1 MSKVLKVFVGF
12 DGEVEPVAYHAFC
25 QSVIENSSVPVS
37 FTPLAL
43 NTLKEYKEN
52 HTDGSN
58 AFIYSRFLVPYLC
71 DYEGIA
77 IFCDGDMICN
87 GDIAELAQYAT
98 KHQRKAVFVVK
109 HDYKTKHPIKY
120 LGNKN
125 EDYPRKNWSS
135 VIVFN
140 NQHNKELTLDAVMNN
155 DGKYLH
161 RFSWLND
168 DQIGE
173 LPIEWNYLESEYEN
187 KDNIKLIHYTIGTP
201 CFEGYEDTPNAY
213 KWWDVYARMVYPIS
227 VNRFQEYWLD
237 NLELKLWE

>member
-1 MSKVLKVFVGF
+1 MSKVLRVFVGY

-43 NTLKEYKEN
+43 NTLKDYKEN

-77 IFCDGDMICN
+77 IFCDGDMICA
-87 GDIAELAQYAT
+87 GDIAELAEYPN
-98 KHQRKAVFVVK
+98 KEPDKAVFVVK
-109 HDYKTKHPIKY
+109 HNYKTKHPIKY

-140 NQHNKELTLDAVMNN
+140 NKYHKELTLDAVMNN
-155 DGKYLH
+155 SGKYLH

-173 LPIEWNYLESEYEN
+173 LPIEWNYLESEYEQR
-187 KDNIKLIHYTIGTP
+187 DNIKLIHYTIGTP
-201 CFEGYEDTPNAY
+201 CFEGYEDTDNAY
-213 KWWDVYARMVYPIS
+213 HWWDVYARMVYPINL
-227 VNRFQEYWLD
+227 NRFQEYWLND
-237 NLELKLWE
+237 LE

>member
-1 MSKVLKVFVGF
+1 MSKILRVFVGY

-25 QSVIENSSVPVS
+25 QSVIENSSIPVS

-43 NTLKEYKEN
+43 NTLTDYKEN
-52 HTDGSN
+52 HKDGSN

-87 GDIAELAQYAT
+87 GDIAELAKYPN
-98 KHQRKAVFVVK
+98 KEPDKAVFVVK

-140 NQHNKELTLDAVMNN
+140 NKYHKELTLDAVMNN

-161 RFSWLND
+161 RFSWLDD

-213 KWWDVYARMVYPIS
+213 QWWNVYARMVCPIN
-227 VNRFQEYWLD
+227 VNRFQEYWLND
-237 NLELKLWE
+237 LE

>member
-1 MSKVLKVFVGF
+1 MSKVLRVFVGY

-37 FTPLAL
+37 FTPLSL
-43 NTLKEYKEN
+43 NTLKDYKEN
-52 HTDGSN
+52 HDDGSN

-77 IFCDGDMICN
+77 IFCDGDMICA
-87 GDIAELAQYAT
+87 GDIAELAEYT
-98 KHQRKAVFVVK
+98 NKEPDKAVFVVK
-109 HDYKTKHPIKY
+109 HDYKTKHSVKY

-161 RFSWLND
+161 RFSWLD
-168 DQIGE
+168 DNQIGE
-173 LPIEWNYLESEYEN
+173 LPIDWNYLESEYEQR
-187 KDNIKLIHYTIGTP
+187 DNIKLIHYTIGTP
-201 CFEGYEDTPNAY
+201 CFEGYEDTDNAY
-213 KWWDVYARMVYPIS
+213 KWWDVYARMVYPIN
-227 VNRFQEYWLD
+227 VNRFQEYWLND
-237 NLELKLWE
+237 LE

>member
-1 MSKVLKVFVGF
+1 MSKVLRVFVGY

-43 NTLKEYKEN
+43 NTLKDYKEN

-77 IFCDGDMICN
+77 IFCDGDMICA
-87 GDIAELAQYAT
+87 GDIAELAEYT
-98 KHQRKAVFVVK
+98 NKEPDKAVFVVK
-109 HDYKTKHPIKY
+109 HDYKTKHPVKY

-140 NQHNKELTLDAVMNN
+140 NKYHKELTLDAVMSNS
-155 DGKYLH
+155 GKYLH

-168 DQIGE
+168 EQIGE
-173 LPIEWNYLESEYEN
+173 LPIEWNYLESEYEQR
-187 KDNIKLIHYTIGTP
+187 DNIKLIHYTIGTP

-213 KWWDVYARMVYPIS
+213 HWWNVYARMVYPIN
-227 VNRFQEYWLD
+227 VNRFQEYWLND
-237 NLELKLWE
+237 LE